1 MALEDNRA
9 GHWSKRLRDLRPLI
23 GTPARL
29 TFVFAAGT
37 YIRAFNR
44 HTMAQD
50 SDARLRAKRKATV
63 KLARLKAAAEAKGEK
78 PKGKRVVKKKA

>member
-1 MALEDNRA
+1 MIRRMYL
-9 GHWSKRLRDLRPLI
+9 HI
-23 GTPARL
+23 GS
-29 TFVFAAGT
+29 AAGT
-37 YIRAFNR
+37 SGRSGVLGAVSYIRGHNE

-63 KLARLKAAAEAKGEK
+63 KLAKLKEAAEARGEK